1 MPGEIMTSINY
12 APNERLRTI
21 RLYGTLGARFGRV
34 HTLAVNSVAEAC
46 RALGVLFPGFD
57 QFMAES
63 KDKGIAFAV
72 FHGKRNIGRE
82 EFNDPPGRSE
92 IRIAPVIQGSKQAGR
107 LQTVIGVVLIAVASY
122 FSGGLAAGGAS
133 LFGTTGAGA
142 AAWGVVG
149 AVGISLALGGV
160 AQMITGTPKGLGSQD
175 SADNAPS
182 YGFNGPVNTQAQG
195 NPVPLGYGRLIV
207 GSAVISAGIYAEDA
221 Q

>member
-1 MPGEIMTSINY
+1 MPSTNY
-12 APNERLRTI
+12 APNERIRTI
-21 RLYGTLGARFGRV
+21 KLYGALGARFGRV
-34 HTLAVNSVAEAC
+34 HFLAVNSVAEAC

-63 KDKGIAFAV
+63 RDNGMAFAV

-92 IRIAPVIQGSKQAGR
+92 IRIAPMIQGSKRAGG

-122 FSGGLAAGGAS
+122 F
-133 LFGTTGAGA
+133 TAGA
-142 AAWGVVG
+142 AAGGTTLFGTASAAWSVVG
-149 AVGISLALGGV
+149 AVGISLAIGGV
-160 AQMITGTPKGLGSQD
+160 AQMVAGTPKGLGSQD
-175 SADNAPS
+175 SADNKPS

-195 NPVPLGYGRLIV
+195 NPVPLGYGRMIV

>member
-1 MPGEIMTSINY
+1 MTSINY
-12 APNERLRTI
+12 SPNERLRTI

-34 HTLAVNSVAEAC
+34 HSLAVNSVAEAC

-63 KDKGIAFAV
+63 KDKGMAFAV

-92 IRIAPVIQGSKQAGR
+92 IRIAPVIQGSKRAGT

-122 FSGGLAAGGAS
+122 FGGPAGGSAAGS
-133 LFGTTGAGA
+133 LFGGGV
-142 AAWGVVG
+142 WGVVG
-149 AVGISLALGGV
+149 AVGISLTLGGV
-160 AQMITGTPKGLGSQD
+160 AQMIAGTTKGLGSEDQ
-175 SADNAPS
+175 ADNKPS

-195 NPVPLGYGRLIV
+195 NPVPLGYGRMIV
-207 GSAVISAGIYAEDA
+207 GSAVVSAGIYAED
-221 Q
+221 QS

>member
-1 MPGEIMTSINY
+1 MSSINY

-34 HTLAVNSVAEAC
+34 HTLAVNNVAEAC

-63 KDKGIAFAV
+63 KDKGMAFAV
-72 FHGKRNIGRE
+72 FHGKRNIGRD

-92 IRIAPVIQGSKQAGR
+92 IRIAPMIQGSKRAGA
-107 LQTVIGVVLIAVASY
+107 LQTVIGVVLIAVATY
-122 FSGGLAAGGAS
+122 FSAGTAGPAS
-133 LFGTTGAGA
+133 AGLFGGGV
-142 AAWGVVG
+142 WGVVG
-149 AVGISLALGGV
+149 AVGISLTLGGV
-160 AQMITGTPKGLGSQD
+160 AQMVAGTPKGLGSED
-175 SADNAPS
+175 SADNKPS